1 MENNTNNPEFMD
13 DINADD
19 LFIEADARDDVEPN
33 YPEHPEQDWDD
44 PVEFHSMDAMAPGV
58 VEDVNPYDDEDDCED
73 DSWTDGDSLAS
84 AGWGTDE
91 DYGDWG

>member
-19 LFIEADARDDVEPN
+19 LFIEADMRDDC
-33 YPEHPEQDWDD
+33 PEFQ
-44 PVEFHSMDAMAPGV
+44 SMDAMSPGV
-58 VEDVNPYDDEDDCED
+58 IEDVNPYDDCED
-73 DSWTDGDSLAS
+73 DSWTDADSLAS

-91 DYGDWG
+91 DYGGW

>member
-19 LFIEADARDDVEPN
+19 LFIEADA
-33 YPEHPEQDWDD
+33 WDD
-44 PVEFHSMDAMAPGV
+44 CMDAMSPGV

-73 DSWTDGDSLAS
+73 DSWTDADSLAS

-91 DYGDWG
+91 DYGGCPF

>member
-19 LFIEADARDDVEPN
+19 LFIEADMREDAEERYEDL
-33 YPEHPEQDWDD
+33 PE
-44 PVEFHSMDAMAPGV
+44 EFQSMDAMSPGV
-58 VEDVNPYDDEDDCED
+58 IEDVNPYDDCED

>member
-19 LFIEADARDDVEPN
+19 LFIEADMR
-33 YPEHPEQDWDD
+33 
-44 PVEFHSMDAMAPGV
+44 
-58 VEDVNPYDDEDDCED
+58 DDCED
-73 DSWTDGDSLAS
+73 DSWSDADSLAS

-91 DYGDWG
+91 DYGGW